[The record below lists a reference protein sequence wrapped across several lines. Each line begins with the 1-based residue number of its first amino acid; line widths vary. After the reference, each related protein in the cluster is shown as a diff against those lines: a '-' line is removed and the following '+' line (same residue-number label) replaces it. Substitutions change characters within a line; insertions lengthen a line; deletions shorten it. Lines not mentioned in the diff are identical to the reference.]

1 MSDSLFDLFLLV
13 DKASQFSQIQQ
24 KFTIQ
29 FGVVVFGTRM
39 LIRIS
44 PIDHHRLGAF
54 EQIVKVQILQATFG
68 GLKPKARDK
77 DNGRVFSV
85 SVKIQLLIEN
95 GDSMTDDYELTWP
108 SLLAIE
114 NVDVYY
120 SSHCPAFLPPI
131 WRCVWCCRIGVGTI
145 STEHPY
151 DRPPR
156 PDLCDDAT
164 TISCLASHGPPYRP
178 DYNTCQI
185 EITEFILRINKCVLL
200 VLFDQQ
206 LLALG
211 IQLEW
216 RLFRQLC
223 RCIQ

>member
-1 MSDSLFDLFLLV
+1 
-13 DKASQFSQIQQ
+13 
-24 KFTIQ
+24 
-29 FGVVVFGTRM
+29 M

-68 GLKPKARDK
+68 SLKPKARDK

-95 GDSMTDDYELTWP
+95 GDSIDDYELTWP

-131 WRCVWCCRIGVGTI
+131 
-145 STEHPY
+145 
-151 DRPPR
+151 
-156 PDLCDDAT
+156 
-164 TISCLASHGPPYRP
+164 
-178 DYNTCQI
+178 
-185 EITEFILRINKCVLL
+185 
-200 VLFDQQ
+200 
-206 LLALG
+206 
-211 IQLEW
+211 
-216 RLFRQLC
+216 
-223 RCIQ
+223 